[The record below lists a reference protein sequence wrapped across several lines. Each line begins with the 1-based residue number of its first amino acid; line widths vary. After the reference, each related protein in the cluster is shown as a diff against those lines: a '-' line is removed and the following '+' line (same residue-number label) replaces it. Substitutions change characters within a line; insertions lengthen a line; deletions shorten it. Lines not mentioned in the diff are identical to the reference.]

1 MQGSCCCQSG
11 KDKPQSAPQGN
22 AGPLRELTPLR
33 PQPVDRLRYFGTG
46 ALVFAIWTGCY
57 LVIEPLARL
66 LTQAVPGLSDRAA
79 AALEF
84 FLYDTAKILLLL
96 LLMVYVIGWLRA
108 GLHVERVRDFLAGR
122 RRVLGYVLGAGFG
135 AITPFCSCSSI
146 PLFLGFTTSGI
157 PVGITLAFLI
167 TSPLINEIAVV
178 LLWGLLGW
186 KLTLVYVLA
195 GLGAGIIGGWFMD
208 VLRAERWLQD
218 YLKESIASG
227 AAQRPA
233 GAEQRK
239 MGLRER
245 HLFASGETRSI
256 FRRVWR
262 WVIIGVGAGGP
273 AARLCAG
280 SLVRRA
286 SGRGAMVVCPGC
298 GGCGHPALHQ
308 RHGYRARHG
317 EPAAQGPARGH
328 HTGLLH
334 ERRGGQPA
342 GSAHA
347 AAGHARQAAGPLSGD
362 AAGALFPAG
371 LAAQRGTGLAAV
383 GYGNVDFNTMNK
395 VNEPYAL
402 QPNKQ

>member
-167 TSPLINEIAVV
+167 TSPLINEDRRGPA
-178 LLWGLLGW
+178 LGA
-186 KLTLVYVLA
+186 A
-195 GLGAGIIGGWFMD
+195 GLEA
-208 VLRAERWLQD
+208 
-218 YLKESIASG
+218 
-227 AAQRPA
+227 
-233 GAEQRK
+233 
-239 MGLRER
+239 
-245 HLFASGETRSI
+245 H
-256 FRRVWR
+256 
-262 WVIIGVGAGGP
+262 
-273 AARLCAG
+273 ARLCAG
-280 SLVRRA
+280 RA
-286 SGRGAMVVCPGC
+286 GRGHHRRLVHGRAARGTLAAGLPEGKHRLWC
-298 GGCGHPALHQ
+298 GAA
-308 RHGYRARHG
+308 ARRG
-317 EPAAQGPARGH
+317 GAAENGPARTPPLCQRGNALHLPARLALGH
-328 HTGLLH
+328 H
-334 ERRGGQPA
+334 RGGGWGPCCTA
-342 GSAHA
+342 MCRKPGSTVERCRGNGGLSRLRWLWASRSTPTSRVSCPSWRACCSRACPWAPHWPSAWSAVA
-347 AAGHARQAAGPLSGD
+347 ASLPEVLMLRQVMRGKLL
-362 AAGALFPAG
+362 ALF
-371 LAAQRGTGLAAV
+371 LGTLLVLFSLLGWLLNAV
-383 GYGNVDFNTMNK
+383 QGW
-395 VNEPYAL
+395 L
-402 QPNKQ
+402 L

>member
-22 AGPLRELTPLR
+22 TGPLRELTPLR
-33 PQPVDRLRYFGTG
+33 PQPVDRLRYFGTA

-262 WVIIGVGAGGP
+262 WVIIGVGLGALLHGYVPEAWFAEHLGAGQWWSVP
-273 AARLCAG
+273 AAVAVGIPLYTNVTG
-280 SLVRRA
+280 IVPVMESLLLKGLPVGTTLAFCMSAVAA
-286 SGRGAMVVCPGC
+286 SLPEVLM
-298 GGCGHPALHQ
+298 L
-308 RHGYRARHG
+308 
-317 EPAAQGPARGH
+317 
-328 HTGLLH
+328 
-334 ERRGGQPA
+334 
-342 GSAHA
+342 
-347 AAGHARQAAGPLSGD
+347 RQAMRGKLL
-362 AAGALFPAG
+362 ALF
-371 LAAQRGTGLAAV
+371 LGTLLVLFSLLGWLLNAV
-383 GYGNVDFNTMNK
+383 QGW
-395 VNEPYAL
+395 L
-402 QPNKQ
+402 L

>member
-46 ALVFAIWTGCY
+46 ALVFAVWTGCY
-57 LVIEPLARL
+57 LAIEPLARL
-66 LTQAVPGLSDRAA
+66 LTQAVPGLSERAA

-227 AAQRPA
+227 AAQQPA
-233 GAEQRK
+233 GTAQRK
-239 MGLRER
+239 IGLRER
-245 HLFASGETRSI
+245 HLFAGGETRSI

-262 WVIIGVGAGGP
+262 WVIIGVGLGALLHGYVPEAWFAEHLGAGQWWSVP
-273 AARLCAG
+273 AAVAVGIPLYTNVTG
-280 SLVRRA
+280 IVPVMESLLLKGLPVGTTLAFCMSAVAA
-286 SGRGAMVVCPGC
+286 SLPEVLMLRQVMRGK
-298 GGCGHPALHQ
+298 
-308 RHGYRARHG
+308 
-317 EPAAQGPARGH
+317 
-328 HTGLLH
+328 LL
-334 ERRGGQPA
+334 
-342 GSAHA
+342 
-347 AAGHARQAAGPLSGD
+347 
-362 AAGALFPAG
+362 ALF
-371 LAAQRGTGLAAV
+371 LGTLLVLFSLLGWLLNAV
-383 GYGNVDFNTMNK
+383 QGW
-395 VNEPYAL
+395 L
-402 QPNKQ
+402 L

>member
-11 KDKPQSAPQGN
+11 KDKPQPAPQGN

-57 LVIEPLARL
+57 LAIEPLARL

-108 GLHVERVRDFLAGR
+108 GLHMERVRDFLAGR

-208 VLRAERWLQD
+208 ALRAERWLQD

-227 AAQRPA
+227 AAQQPA
-233 GAEQRK
+233 GTAQRK
-239 MGLRER
+239 IGLRER
-245 HLFASGETRSI
+245 HRFASGETRSI

-262 WVIIGVGAGGP
+262 WVIIGVGLGALLHGYVPEAWFAEHLGAGQWWSVP
-273 AARLCAG
+273 AAVAVGIPLYTNVTG
-280 SLVRRA
+280 IVPVMESLLLKGLPVGTTLAFCMSAVAA
-286 SGRGAMVVCPGC
+286 SLPEVLMLRQVMRGK
-298 GGCGHPALHQ
+298 
-308 RHGYRARHG
+308 
-317 EPAAQGPARGH
+317 
-328 HTGLLH
+328 LL
-334 ERRGGQPA
+334 
-342 GSAHA
+342 
-347 AAGHARQAAGPLSGD
+347 
-362 AAGALFPAG
+362 ALF
-371 LAAQRGTGLAAV
+371 LGTLLVLFSLLGWLLNAV
-383 GYGNVDFNTMNK
+383 QGW
-395 VNEPYAL
+395 L
-402 QPNKQ
+402 L

>member
-46 ALVFAIWTGCY
+46 ALVFAVWTGCY
-57 LVIEPLARL
+57 LAIEPLARL
-66 LTQAVPGLSDRAA
+66 LTQAVPGVSERAA

-186 KLTLVYVLA
+186 KFTLVYVLA

-227 AAQRPA
+227 AAQQPIGTA
-233 GAEQRK
+233 QRK
-239 MGLRER
+239 IGLRER
-245 HLFASGETRSI
+245 HLFAGGETRSI

-262 WVIIGVGAGGP
+262 WVIIGVGLGALLHGYVPEAWFAEHLGAGQWWSVP
-273 AARLCAG
+273 AAVAVGIPLYTNVTG
-280 SLVRRA
+280 IVPVMESLLLKGLPVGTTLAFCMSAVAA
-286 SGRGAMVVCPGC
+286 SLPEVLMLRQVMRGK
-298 GGCGHPALHQ
+298 
-308 RHGYRARHG
+308 
-317 EPAAQGPARGH
+317 
-328 HTGLLH
+328 LL
-334 ERRGGQPA
+334 
-342 GSAHA
+342 
-347 AAGHARQAAGPLSGD
+347 
-362 AAGALFPAG
+362 ALF
-371 LAAQRGTGLAAV
+371 LGTLLVLFSLLGWLLNAV
-383 GYGNVDFNTMNK
+383 QGW
-395 VNEPYAL
+395 L
-402 QPNKQ
+402 L

>member
-11 KDKPQSAPQGN
+11 KDKPQPAPQGN

-57 LVIEPLARL
+57 LAIEPLARL

-208 VLRAERWLQD
+208 ALRAERWLQD

-227 AAQRPA
+227 AAQQPA
-233 GAEQRK
+233 GTAQRK
-239 MGLRER
+239 IGLRER
-245 HLFASGETRSI
+245 HRFASGETRSI

-262 WVIIGVGAGGP
+262 WVIIGVGLGALLHGYVPEAWFAEHLGAGQWWSVP
-273 AARLCAG
+273 AAVAVGIPLYTNVTG
-280 SLVRRA
+280 IVPVMESLLLKGLPVGTTLAFCMSAVAA
-286 SGRGAMVVCPGC
+286 SLPEVLMLRQVMRGK
-298 GGCGHPALHQ
+298 
-308 RHGYRARHG
+308 
-317 EPAAQGPARGH
+317 
-328 HTGLLH
+328 LL
-334 ERRGGQPA
+334 
-342 GSAHA
+342 
-347 AAGHARQAAGPLSGD
+347 
-362 AAGALFPAG
+362 ALF
-371 LAAQRGTGLAAV
+371 LGTLLVLFSLLGWLLNAV
-383 GYGNVDFNTMNK
+383 QGW
-395 VNEPYAL
+395 L
-402 QPNKQ
+402 L

>member
-262 WVIIGVGAGGP
+262 WVIIGVGLGALLHGYVPEAWFAEHLGAGQWWSVP
-273 AARLCAG
+273 AAVAVGIPLYTNVTG
-280 SLVRRA
+280 IVPVMESLLLKGLPVGTTLAFCMSAVAA
-286 SGRGAMVVCPGC
+286 SLPEVLMLRQVMRGK
-298 GGCGHPALHQ
+298 
-308 RHGYRARHG
+308 
-317 EPAAQGPARGH
+317 
-328 HTGLLH
+328 LL
-334 ERRGGQPA
+334 
-342 GSAHA
+342 
-347 AAGHARQAAGPLSGD
+347 
-362 AAGALFPAG
+362 ALF
-371 LAAQRGTGLAAV
+371 LGTLLVLFSLLGWLLNAV
-383 GYGNVDFNTMNK
+383 QGW
-395 VNEPYAL
+395 L
-402 QPNKQ
+402 L

>member
-186 KLTLVYVLA
+186 KLTLLYVLA

-262 WVIIGVGAGGP
+262 WVIIGVGLGALLHGYVPEAWFAEHLGAGQWWSVP
-273 AARLCAG
+273 AAVAVGIPLYTNVTG
-280 SLVRRA
+280 IVPVMESLLLKGLPVGTTLAFCMSAVAA
-286 SGRGAMVVCPGC
+286 SLPEVLMLRQVMRGK
-298 GGCGHPALHQ
+298 
-308 RHGYRARHG
+308 
-317 EPAAQGPARGH
+317 
-328 HTGLLH
+328 LL
-334 ERRGGQPA
+334 
-342 GSAHA
+342 
-347 AAGHARQAAGPLSGD
+347 
-362 AAGALFPAG
+362 ALF
-371 LAAQRGTGLAAV
+371 LGTLLV
-383 GYGNVDFNTMNK
+383 LFSLL
-395 VNEPYAL
+395 NEPYAL

>member
-1 MQGSCCCQSG
+1 MQGPCCCQSG
-11 KDKPQSAPQGN
+11 KGQPSATDKA
-22 AGPLRELTPLR
+22 APLRELTPLR
-33 PQPVDRLRYFGTG
+33 PQPEDRLRYFGTG
-46 ALVFAIWTGCY
+46 ALVLAVWTGCY
-57 LVIEPLARL
+57 LVIEPLALL
-66 LTQAVPGLSDRAA
+66 LTQAVPGLSERAA

-195 GLGAGIIGGWFMD
+195 GLGAGIVGGWLMD

-227 AAQRPA
+227 AAQRPGEA
-233 GAEQRK
+233 AQRRI
-239 MGLRER
+239 GLRER

-262 WVIIGVGAGGP
+262 WVIIGVGLGALLHGYVPEAWFAEHLGAGQWWSVP
-273 AARLCAG
+273 AAVAVGIPLYTNVTG
-280 SLVRRA
+280 IVPVMESLLLKGLPVGTTLAFCMSAVAA
-286 SGRGAMVVCPGC
+286 SLPEVLMLRQVMRGK
-298 GGCGHPALHQ
+298 
-308 RHGYRARHG
+308 
-317 EPAAQGPARGH
+317 
-328 HTGLLH
+328 LL
-334 ERRGGQPA
+334 
-342 GSAHA
+342 
-347 AAGHARQAAGPLSGD
+347 
-362 AAGALFPAG
+362 ALF
-371 LAAQRGTGLAAV
+371 LGTLLVLFSLLGWLLNAV
-383 GYGNVDFNTMNK
+383 QGW
-395 VNEPYAL
+395 L
-402 QPNKQ
+402 L